1 MFVTS
6 VLMTG
11 GGCPALT
18 AVYRDGAAGG
28 YRRGVS
34 VPSEVLAQARPIAER
49 AASRVVGPDDAE
61 EIAQKTIEKLW
72 QQDSSTLQNWRS
84 WVWAVAHRAALDLV
98 RQEGRRREILEG
110 YRPRDRDVGP
120 SEQGMRDHAMA
131 QVLSVL
137 SDRDAALLLAQLD
150 GVPNAEL
157 AEQFGLA
164 NAATVS
170 VTLNRIRGRIRAAFP
185 SADLRELLGDVP
197 RLYDAE
203 ARGGPRAAPPHDS

>member
-1 MFVTS
+1 
-6 VLMTG
+6 
-11 GGCPALT
+11 
-18 AVYRDGAAGG
+18 
-28 YRRGVS
+28 VS
-34 VPSEVLAQARPIAER
+34 VPSDLYGEALSIAVR
-49 AASRVVGPDDAE
+49 AAGTANLTADDAE
-61 EIAQKTIEKLW
+61 DVAMDTVERLLE
-72 QQDSSTLQNWRS
+72 QDLSTLDNWRG
-84 WVWAVAHRAALDLV
+84 WVWTVARRRALDLV
-98 RQEGRRREILEG
+98 RRDHRRGDILREQ
-110 YRPRDRDVGP
+110 RHRDRDLGP
-120 SEQGMRDHAMA
+120 SAQGMRDHAMA

-137 SDRDAALLLAQLD
+137 SDRDEALLLAQLD

>member
-1 MFVTS
+1 M
-6 VLMTG
+6 
-11 GGCPALT
+11 
-18 AVYRDGAAGG
+18 
-28 YRRGVS
+28 S
-34 VPSEVLAQARPIAER
+34 VPSEVLAQARSVAQR
-49 AASRVVGPDDAE
+49 AASRVVGPEDAE
-61 EIAQKTIEKLW
+61 EIAQETIELLW
-72 QQDSSTLQNWRS
+72 QQDLSTLQSWRS
-84 WVWAVAHRAALDLV
+84 WVWTVAYRRALDLDAK
-98 RQEGRRREILEG
+98 EKRRRQIIEG

-120 SEQGMRDHAMA
+120 SEQGMRDHVLA

-203 ARGGPRAAPPHDS
+203 ARGGLGEAPPHDS